1 MAASANPLTSKAK
14 APVSIRDKWR
24 TKTNYRAK
32 RVTGYAP
39 IAFAMVVEVGRLT
52 TGKATQLLYV
62 ILTASLGQIVKPD
75 QPFKESASDLRTADL
90 AQLCGCDE
98 RTIQRELGDLAR
110 RNIIAWDQSKKGW
123 NNVTPLF
130 RSWASLPDYQ
140 AAPVAEPDPEPDD
153 EDEPPAEDP
162 AAPSGVRTV
171 ITSKPVRCSPGKPS
185 KPVKVE
191 CGISSLQFLDDID
204 SEFSAVVEP
213 GGTLLVS
220 RRSWKHSDGVR
231 GLKQAKDL
239 DAVPRQGCRG
249 NEPKGGRR
257 NSETQQSKANGRRE
271 NSRGSVTPAVQHP
284 RADELSALFDP
295 ILLEH
300 CHKSLSGDTIA
311 LRAAC
316 EAIGDTEHKF
326 LVDVVSERAQ
336 RRVSS
341 PRAAVA
347 ICIEIAG
354 NWQKVKNL
362 PASQQKFKAPLSKSE
377 ARDEKALQMLKALNA
392 ARRGKRNGA
401 A

>member
-130 RSWASLPDYQ
+130 RSWASLPDYS
-140 AAPVAEPDPEPDD
+140 AGPVPEPDPEPG
-153 EDEPPAEDP
+153 DEPPPEDP
-162 AAPSGVRTV
+162 AAPADAVRTV
-171 ITSKPVRCSPGKPS
+171 LTVKPVRCVPGKPS
-185 KPVKVE
+185 KPVKVS
-191 CGISSLQFLDDID
+191 CGITSLQFLDDIA

-220 RRSWKHSDGVR
+220 RRSWRAKDGVR

-249 NEPKGGRR
+249 NGENSTGKPGKKGGRGDR
-257 NSETQQSKANGRRE
+257 TRAQSSGRR
-271 NSRGSVTPAVQHP
+271 SGLADFTPAVIHP

-295 ILLEH
+295 FLLH
-300 CHKSLSGDTIA
+300 SCNKSLSGDSVA
-311 LRAAC
+311 LLAAC
-316 EAIGDTEHKF
+316 EAIQDTDPQF
-326 LVDVVSERAQ
+326 LKERVVERAK
-336 RRVSS
+336 RRLVVTHVL
-341 PRAAVA
+341 PLCR
-347 ICIEIAG
+347 EIAH
-354 NWQKVKNL
+354 NWKRAKDL
-362 PASQQKFKAPLSKSE
+362 PPEKKLPTRE
-377 ARDEKALQMLKALNA
+377 ERDAMIENEKRELAA
-392 ARRGKRNGA
+392 ARRRSA
-401 A
+401 V